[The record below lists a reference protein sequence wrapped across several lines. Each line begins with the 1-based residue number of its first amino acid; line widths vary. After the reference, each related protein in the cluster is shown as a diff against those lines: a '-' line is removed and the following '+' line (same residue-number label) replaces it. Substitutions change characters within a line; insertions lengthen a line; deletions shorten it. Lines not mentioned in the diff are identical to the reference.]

1 MRRIIITAFLII
13 ISLNIKAQFSCSYY
27 AGYGSYNM
35 NNMKDL
41 MSSTV
46 QAGISSGSLPPHS
59 KLVDNFPSYI
69 MHSADAGY
77 RVGNNEAGL
86 KFSFMT
92 TGAKIAVA
100 DYSGS
105 YNEKLITNGYRIGG
119 YYRYYF
125 NTESDNGHNISFFV
139 ELSPALTIAHMKTSG
154 RVVIYNSDNTTT
166 TEDAEEL
173 KKTKNGFSVQPLA
186 GVRFKLYNHFLL
198 TVSTGYD
205 FEFGANL
212 GNNYRMDFSGF
223 RINAGVG
230 FTF

>member
-1 MRRIIITAFLII
+1 MRRIIITALLII
-13 ISLNIKAQFSCSYY
+13 VSLNIKAQFSCSYY
-27 AGYGSYNM
+27 AGYGFYNM
-35 NNMKDL
+35 SNMKDL
-41 MSSTV
+41 MNSAV
-46 QAGISSGSLPPHS
+46 QIGISSGSLPPHA
-59 KLVDNFPSYI
+59 KLVGNFPPFI

-77 RVGNNEAGL
+77 RFSKNEAGL

-92 TGAKIAVA
+92 TGSKIAVA

-105 YNEKLITNGYRIGG
+105 YNEKLVTNGYRIGG

-125 NTESDNGHNISFFV
+125 NNESANRHSISPFV
-139 ELSPALTIAHMKTSG
+139 ELSPALTNANMKTSG

-166 TEDAEEL
+166 TEDAPKL
-173 KKTKNGFSVQPLA
+173 KETRNGFSAQPLV

-212 GNNYRMDFSGF
+212 GNNYRMDFSRF
-223 RINAGVG
+223 RINAGIG
-230 FTF
+230 FTL